1 VSEQPSRPE
10 AKSILAVIVPLALV
24 ATIVIEAIEPQL
36 AIIEYDDLRE
46 GQLEAAGAVVLTLI
60 GGVLLGRN
68 RRDRSRRNLL
78 LATGFLVLAVASLF
92 ASIATPIVD
101 SLSTSHFAT
110 WTTAIGG
117 SLGALLLVGGAAMPE
132 RSVRRAEVART
143 LVGAALGLGAVALV
157 TAVGGDALPDA
168 FETLPTAA
176 EELRPGMEHPALVIV
191 ELLTAAGCG
200 AAAWRIAIRADT
212 DRDELWRWMAV
223 GLTLLAI
230 AFLNY
235 ALFPSRFTELLYSG
249 DLAFLIAI
257 GVLLCGAILEI
268 TSTEAA
274 LVRWAVSSE
283 RTRVAD
289 ELRAGVA
296 QELAFMAS
304 QAQQFAR
311 GPEDGKPFDEL
322 VASVERAME
331 ESRGAIAALVRP
343 VDEPLA
349 TAVGDAAQDA
359 AGRLG
364 LRLELDLERDVDTGR
379 EARDGLVRLTREAV
393 IVAARERGARTLSVE
408 LRGGRHVTLR
418 LTDDGQ
424 RAAAASLAVQAMR
437 ERAEA
442 LGATFEIAP
451 AAGAGT
457 TVKVA
462 LP

>member
-24 ATIVIEAIEPQL
+24 ATIVVEAIEPQL

-68 RRDRSRRNLL
+68 RRDRSRRKLL
-78 LATGFLVLAVASLF
+78 LATGFLALAVISLF
-92 ASIATPIVD
+92 SSIATPIVD
-101 SLSTSHFAT
+101 SLAASHFAT
-110 WTTAIGG
+110 WTTAVGG
-117 SLGALLLVGGAAMPE
+117 AIGALLLVGGAVMPE
-132 RSVRRAEVART
+132 RSVRRGEAART
-143 LVGAALGLGAVALV
+143 LVGAGIGLGAVAV
-157 TAVGGDALPDA
+157 IAAVAGDALPDA
-168 FETLPTAA
+168 FDSVPIAA
-176 EELRPGMEHPALVIV
+176 EQLRPASEHPALLVV

-200 AAAWRIAIRADT
+200 AAAWHVAVRADT

-223 GLTLLAI
+223 GLMLLAV

-235 ALFPSRFTELLYSG
+235 ALVPSRFTELLYTG
-249 DLAFLIAI
+249 DLAFLLAI
-257 GVLLCGAILEI
+257 GVLLWGAIREI

-304 QAQQFAR
+304 QAQAFAR
-311 GPEDGKPFDEL
+311 GPGEGRPFDEL

-331 ESRGAIAALVRP
+331 ESRGAIEALVRP
-343 VDEPLA
+343 VDEPLSV
-349 TAVGDAAQDA
+349 AVGDAARDA
-359 AGRLG
+359 AARFG
-364 LRLELDLERDVDTGR
+364 LRVDLDLDRDVDAGR
-379 EARDGLVRLTREAV
+379 DARDALVRLTREAV
-393 IVAARERGARTLSVE
+393 SVAARERGARTLTVQ
-408 LRGGRHVTLR
+408 LRGGRRVRLR

-424 RAAAASLAVQAMR
+424 RAPAASLAIQAMR

-442 LGATFEIAP
+442 LGATFEV
-451 AAGAGT
+451 AAASGAGT
-457 TVKVA
+457 TVEVA

>member
-1 VSEQPSRPE
+1 VSEQPSRPQ
-10 AKSILAVIVPLALV
+10 AKSILAVTVPLALV
-24 ATIVIEAIEPQL
+24 ATIAIDAAQPQL

-78 LATGFLVLAVASLF
+78 LASGFLVLAVASLF

-110 WTTAIGG
+110 WTTAAGG
-117 SLGALLLVGGAAMPE
+117 TLGALLLVGGAVAPE
-132 RSVRRAEVART
+132 RTVRRREAART
-143 LVGAALGLGAVALV
+143 LVGAGLGFAVVAGIAAL
-157 TAVGGDALPDA
+157 AGGVLPDA
-168 FETLPTAA
+168 FDSVPTAA
-176 EELRPGMEHPALVIV
+176 DQLRPGLEHPALAVV

-200 AAAWRIAIRADT
+200 AAAWHVAVRADAE
-212 DRDELWRWMAV
+212 RDELWRWMAV

-235 ALFPSRFTELLYSG
+235 ALVPSRFTELLYSG

-257 GVLLCGAILEI
+257 GVLLFGAILEI

-304 QAQQFAR
+304 QAHEFAR
-311 GPEDGKPFDEL
+311 GADGRPFDEL

-349 TAVGDAAQDA
+349 VAVGDAARDA
-359 AGRLG
+359 AAGVG
-364 LRLELDLERDVDTGR
+364 LRVELDLERDVETGR
-379 EARDGLVRLTREAV
+379 EARDALVRLTREAV
-393 IVAARERGARTLSVE
+393 IVAARERGARTFSVE

-418 LTDDGQ
+418 LIDDGQ
-424 RAAAASLAVQAMR
+424 RGAAASLAVQAMR

-442 LGATFEIAP
+442 LGAKFEIASSS
-451 AAGAGT
+451 GAGT
-457 TVKVA
+457 VVVVA